1 MTSVEDLDDEIK
13 GNVDFALY
21 EGEKNGKPSKIVDL
35 TGKAKIVDR

>member
-21 EGEKNGKPSKIVDL
+21 EGEKMESQ
-35 TGKAKIVDR
+35 AR